1 MPNPSKTKAN
11 LGAAWMTDNDIRTA
25 LAKIHHNRNQHDN
38 MVRKAHMDVER
49 RRQQLESS
57 LDGLDKRDRDSMVR
71 KALAGHRNELAR
83 QSKDARL
90 ALTRELSDLAERI
103 KSAEAHYRSPIQML
117 MRDTLGGERRSRIQS
132 QIEQSGPVE
141 LASLAELAAAT
152 RDKELAAALC
162 GRVSGMKRDDR
173 PFNAGELADVM
184 FGEQHRELSQ
194 ALVEAERRV
203 LEALQA
209 DQEFETG
216 KGNAHRALQ
225 IAMLKK
231 REAEIGAYGA
241 PASDE
246 DEQDEEEDGADSAAT
261 ATPTGEERIAA
272 GLKARRAPAP
282 EPDRVNPIQPD
293 ETTKG
298 N

>member
-1 MPNPSKTKAN
+1 
-11 LGAAWMTDNDIRTA
+11 
-25 LAKIHHNRNQHDN
+25 
-38 MVRKAHMDVER
+38 
-49 RRQQLESS
+49 
-57 LDGLDKRDRDSMVR
+57 
-71 KALAGHRNELAR
+71 
-83 QSKDARL
+83 
-90 ALTRELSDLAERI
+90 
-103 KSAEAHYRSPIQML
+103 ML
-117 MRDTLGGERRSRIQS
+117 MRDTIGGERRSRIQS

-162 GRVSGMKRDDR
+162 GRVSGMKRGDR

>member
-1 MPNPSKTKAN
+1 MPTRTTKPN
-11 LGAAWMTDNDIRTA
+11 LGAAWMTDNDIRAA
-25 LAKIHHNRNQHDN
+25 LAKINHNRIQHDN
-38 MVRKAHMDVER
+38 MVRKAHMDLSR

-57 LDGLDKRDRDSMVR
+57 LDGIEKRDRDSMIG
-71 KALAGHRNELAR
+71 KALAGHRAELAH

-90 ALTRELSDLAERI
+90 ALTRDLAALAERI
-103 KSAEAHYRSPIQML
+103 RSAEAHYRSPMQML
-117 MRDTLGGERRSRIQS
+117 MRDTLGCERHSRIQS

-162 GRVSGMKRDDR
+162 GRVGGMKRDDR
-173 PFNAGELADVM
+173 PFNAGDLADVM

-231 REAEIGAYGA
+231 REAEISAYGDPA
-241 PASDE
+241 PAADDE
-246 DEQDEEEDGADSAAT
+246 KDDEESAEDGPA
-261 ATPTGEERIAA
+261 ATPTGEDRIAA

-282 EPDRVNPIQPD
+282 EPIA
-293 ETTKG
+293 
-298 N
+298 

>member
-1 MPNPSKTKAN
+1 MPNAPKKTVAK
-11 LGAAWMTDNDIRTA
+11 LGAAWMTDNDIRIT
-25 LAKIHHNRNQHDN
+25 LTKIHHNRNQHDN
-38 MVRKAHMDVER
+38 LVRKANGDIER

-57 LDGLDKRDRDSMVR
+57 LDGLDARDRSSMVK
-71 KALAGHRNELAR
+71 KALVGHRAELAR

-90 ALTRELSDLAERI
+90 ALTRELAELSERVR
-103 KSAEAHYRSPIQML
+103 STAVHYRSPMQIL
-117 MRDTLGGERRSRIQS
+117 MRDTLGSERRGRIQQ
-132 QIEQSGPVE
+132 QIENSGPVE
-141 LASLAELAAAT
+141 MASLAELAAAT

-162 GRVSGMKRDDR
+162 GRVHGLKRDDR

-216 KGNAHRALQ
+216 KGNSQRSLQ

-231 REAEIGAYGA
+231 REAEIGAYGQ
-241 PASDE
+241 PEPDDGDE
-246 DEQDEEEDGADSAAT
+246 DEDVEAEDKKLVEEAKAT
-261 ATPTGEERIAA
+261 DRIEA
-272 GLKARRAPAP
+272 GMAIRRALSS
-282 EPDRVNPIQPD
+282 
-293 ETTKG
+293 
-298 N
+298 

>member
-1 MPNPSKTKAN
+1 MPIPSKTKAN
-11 LGAAWMTDNDIRTA
+11 LGAAWMTDNDIRAA

-38 MVRKAHMDVER
+38 MVRKAAMDLNR
-49 RRQQLESS
+49 YRQQLENS
-57 LDGLDKRDRDSMVR
+57 LSTIDARDRNSAIG
-71 KALAGHRNELAR
+71 KAIAGRRTELSR

-90 ALTRELSDLAERI
+90 ALTRELVEVADRI

-117 MRDTLGGERRSRIQS
+117 MRDTLGDERRSRIQS

-216 KGNAHRALQ
+216 KGNPHRALQ
-225 IAMLKK
+225 IVMLKK
-231 REAEIGAYGA
+231 REAEIGAYADPA
-241 PASDE
+241 P
-246 DEQDEEEDGADSAAT
+246 DEEEPDDEDGAKEAPTAAR
-261 ATPTGEERIAA
+261 TGEDRIAA
-272 GLKARRAPAP
+272 GLKARRAPAHGP
-282 EPDRVNPIQPD
+282 TQ
-293 ETTKG
+293 
-298 N
+298 

>member
-11 LGAAWMTDNDIRTA
+11 LGAAWMTDNDIRAA

-38 MVRKAHMDVER
+38 MVRKAHSDLTR

-57 LDGLDKRDRDSMVR
+57 LDGINKRDRDSMVT

-90 ALTRELSDLAERI
+90 ALTRELSALADRI
-103 KSAEAHYRSPIQML
+103 KSAEAHYRSPMQML
-117 MRDTLGGERRSRIQS
+117 MRDTLGDERRSRIQS
-132 QIEQSGPVE
+132 QIEHSGPVE

-162 GRVSGMKRDDR
+162 GRVHGMKRDER

-209 DQEFETG
+209 DQDFETG
-216 KGNAHRALQ
+216 KGSPHRALQ

-231 REAEIGAYGA
+231 REAEIGAYGDPA
-241 PASDE
+241 PD
-246 DEQDEEEDGADSAAT
+246 DEEDADDAPAAT
-261 ATPTGEERIAA
+261 ATGEDRIVA
-272 GLKARRAPAP
+272 GLKARRAPAS
-282 EPDRVNPIQPD
+282 EPT
-293 ETTKG
+293 E
-298 N
+298 

>member
-1 MPNPSKTKAN
+1 
-11 LGAAWMTDNDIRTA
+11 
-25 LAKIHHNRNQHDN
+25 
-38 MVRKAHMDVER
+38 MVT
-49 RRQQLESS
+49 
-57 LDGLDKRDRDSMVR
+57 

-90 ALTRELSDLAERI
+90 ALTRELSALADRI
-103 KSAEAHYRSPIQML
+103 KSAEAHYRSPMQML
-117 MRDTLGGERRSRIQS
+117 MRDTLGDERRSRIQS

-141 LASLAELAAAT
+141 LASLAEAT

-162 GRVSGMKRDDR
+162 GRVGSMKRDDR

-216 KGNAHRALQ
+216 KGSPHRALQ

-231 REAEIGAYGA
+231 REAEIGAYGDPA
-241 PASDE
+241 PD
-246 DEQDEEEDGADSAAT
+246 DEEDADDAPSVT
-261 ATPTGEERIAA
+261 ATGEDRIVA
-272 GLKARRAPAP
+272 GLKARRAPAR
-282 EPDRVNPIQPD
+282 EPT
-293 ETTKG
+293 E
-298 N
+298 